1 MKHCHCHQYQHPH
14 RCRHHHL
21 FFLGKKFEEEKIFM
35 RCACMHIYMIMHA
48 CTGLSMMSIVKRWGW
63 VPRKK
68 FPCIAVGKVKNVFQ
82 LPKLPSLINT
92 SHQNPILL
100 PAMQSK
106 MCTCILTSYIAN
118 SKPPLPSI
126 STLDEIFFF

>member
-14 RCRHHHL
+14 RRRRHHHH
-21 FFLGKKFEEEKIFM
+21 FFGEIFEEEKILM

-48 CTGLSMMSIVKRWGW
+48 CTGLSMMSIVKEMRMS
-63 VPRKK
+63 PSKK

-100 PAMQSK
+100 PEMQSK
-106 MCTCILTSYIAN
+106 MCTYILTSYIAN
-118 SKPPLPSI
+118 SKPPLPFYLHSR
-126 STLDEIFFF
+126 